1 VDIMR
6 DSERELDKIFQSY
19 NKILARLNMQGCK
32 TKNNKEITH
41 KDLRQAIDVMIKKH
55 PTCRWRSNKVRSRKF
70 YILDEGYWWLVDVFF
85 QNEMNLIDADIKFFK
100 KRIGMYE
107 NFLKIQSK
115 KLFVNDIPYSQLDI
129 FFNRKIDTV
138 RKAIEKLEKKYSI
151 KLRYKENNQVY
162 VYSKGIE
169 LLCKDCFK
177 QKYLEILE
185 DYKMELTEKYIT
197 AGYPYDNFFHKN

>member
-1 VDIMR
+1 MR

-100 KRIGMYE
+100 KRIKMYE
-107 NFLKIQSK
+107 DFLKVQPK
-115 KLFVNDIPYSQLDI
+115 ELFVNDLPYSQLEK

-151 KLRYKENNQVY
+151 KLRYKKNNQVY

-169 LLCKDCFK
+169 LLCKECFK
-177 QKYLEILE
+177 HKYLEILE
-185 DYKMELTEKYIT
+185 DYKMELTEKYIA

>member
-1 VDIMR
+1 MR
-6 DSERELDKIFQSY
+6 DSERELDKIFLSY
-19 NKILARLNMQGCK
+19 NKILARLNKQGCR
-32 TKNNKEITH
+32 TKNNNEITH
-41 KDLRQAIDVMIKKH
+41 KDLRQAIEVMIKKH
-55 PTCRWRSNKVRSRKF
+55 PTCRWRSNKVRSKKF

-85 QNEMNLIDADIKFFK
+85 QNETNLIDADIKFFN
-100 KRIGMYE
+100 KRIKMYE
-107 NFLKIQSK
+107 DFLKIQSK
-115 KLFVNDIPYSQLDI
+115 ELFVNDIPYSQLEK

-138 RKAIEKLEKKYSI
+138 RKAIQKLEKKYSI
-151 KLRYKENNQVY
+151 KIRYKKDNQVY

-169 LLCKDCFK
+169 LLCKECFK

>member
-1 VDIMR
+1 
-6 DSERELDKIFQSY
+6 
-19 NKILARLNMQGCK
+19 
-32 TKNNKEITH
+32 
-41 KDLRQAIDVMIKKH
+41 MIKKH

-85 QNEMNLIDADIKFFK
+85 QNETNLIDADIKFFN
-100 KRIGMYE
+100 KRIKMYE
-107 NFLKIQSK
+107 DFLKIQSK
-115 KLFVNDIPYSQLDI
+115 ELFVNDIPYSQLEK

-138 RKAIEKLEKKYSI
+138 RKAIQKLEKKYSI
-151 KLRYKENNQVY
+151 KIRYKKDNQVY

-169 LLCKDCFK
+169 LLCKECFK